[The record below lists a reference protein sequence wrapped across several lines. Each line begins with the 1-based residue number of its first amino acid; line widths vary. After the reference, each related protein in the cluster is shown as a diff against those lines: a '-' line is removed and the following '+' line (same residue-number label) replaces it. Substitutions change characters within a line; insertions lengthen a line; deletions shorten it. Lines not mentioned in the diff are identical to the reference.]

1 MKKSKRMIMAYIRI
15 NGVEKQLIDKAFKP
29 VPKVGLVV
37 NREFHEALGL
47 MDDVLSRLL
56 NELSELGLLISNTQD
71 LLVQF
76 PGDELIYFQLG
87 QLKHR
92 QNELVTDL
100 KSISLDDR
108 KQVFVYHYESP
119 MEPRSISIGTYPHSP
134 KGERFV
140 YESTDEMKSEFISA
154 VLAREHGLSR
164 NNLTLNHEA
173 GRK

>member
-1 MKKSKRMIMAYIRI
+1 MIQFDEAIVVGKFRI
-15 NGVEKQLIDKAFKP
+15 M
-29 VPKVGLVV
+29 VPADIEV
-37 NREFHEALGL
+37 R
-47 MDDVLSRLL
+47 
-56 NELSELGLLISNTQD
+56 IT
-71 LLVQF
+71 
-76 PGDELIYFQLG
+76 
-87 QLKHR
+87 
-92 QNELVTDL
+92 
-100 KSISLDDR
+100 
-108 KQVFVYHYESP
+108 